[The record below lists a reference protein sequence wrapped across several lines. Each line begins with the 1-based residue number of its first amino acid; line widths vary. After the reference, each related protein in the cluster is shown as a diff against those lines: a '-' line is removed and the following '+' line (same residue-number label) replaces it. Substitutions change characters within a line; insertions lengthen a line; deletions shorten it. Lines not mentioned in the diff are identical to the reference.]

1 MVKKT
6 YRKFSKKGLSKKN
19 KLRKSKRKSLR
30 SKRKSRKHGGY
41 GQLASSGP
49 EIKKSYLTYG
59 HLPCD
64 TTNKFQNFLCELAK
78 YYYYKMNKGDKA
90 RTKEEDHKQKLIARE
105 KERGMGI
112 KEDKLDGLYDEV
124 TAEVTADVTA
134 DTIKEKLYDKLVI
147 ENNLKKILG
156 QTPYTGRRWDIWDA
170 RKKMDFSG

>member
-1 MVKKT
+1 MAKKT

-105 KERGMGI
+105 LRKISWTVFMM
-112 KEDKLDGLYDEV
+112 KSLQKTLYMSLQIQLMKNYMIYWFLK
-124 TAEVTADVTA
+124 
-134 DTIKEKLYDKLVI
+134 TI
-147 ENNLKKILG
+147 
-156 QTPYTGRRWDIWDA
+156 
-170 RKKMDFSG
+170 

>member
-1 MVKKT
+1 MAKKT

-112 KEDKLDGLYDEV
+112 KEDIMGAILFLISPSSNFITGQNISVDGGF
-124 TAEVTADVTA
+124 TS
-134 DTIKEKLYDKLVI
+134 
-147 ENNLKKILG
+147 
-156 QTPYTGRRWDIWDA
+156 W
-170 RKKMDFSG
+170 